1 MLTFYRVFGTIEEE
15 DYTELSE
22 PASPPSGES
31 PTDAPTVVLDDNTDM
46 DIDEDLLSM
55 YYAGM
60 RFFRNLNFPDLR
72 GHSRGNPRSGLIF
85 MGGGGGGGV
94 PYIVCLCVLADRQQ
108 CWNGTTYILIINLF

>member
-55 YYAGM
+55 CY
-60 RFFRNLNFPDLR
+60 
-72 GHSRGNPRSGLIF
+72 GNSKNGS
-85 MGGGGGGGV
+85 GGV
-94 PYIVCLCVLADRQQ
+94 GYGDGVLWDVWWFEGERSRV
-108 CWNGTTYILIINLF
+108 GG

>member
-31 PTDAPTVVLDDNTDM
+31 PTDVPTVMLDDNTDM

-55 YYAGM
+55 YY
-60 RFFRNLNFPDLR
+60 
-72 GHSRGNPRSGLIF
+72 GNSKNGS
-85 MGGGGGGGV
+85 GGV
-94 PYIVCLCVLADRQQ
+94 GFGRWVLSNVGVEQE
-108 CWNGTTYILIINLF
+108 I